1 MLRLITCQNATMLL
15 EKQADQSVARE
26 LRASLWLHLRYCPY
40 CNRYAAQTVQ
50 IAEWARAAAATRA
63 GSNVGLSD
71 TAKQRM
77 RERLAAAG

>member
-1 MLRLITCQNATMLL
+1 MLL
-15 EKQADQSVARE
+15 EKQADQLVPRS

-40 CNRYAAQTVQ
+40 CSRYAKQTVL
-50 IAEWARAAAATRA
+50 IAEWARASAATRA
-63 GSNVGLSD
+63 SSNIALSD